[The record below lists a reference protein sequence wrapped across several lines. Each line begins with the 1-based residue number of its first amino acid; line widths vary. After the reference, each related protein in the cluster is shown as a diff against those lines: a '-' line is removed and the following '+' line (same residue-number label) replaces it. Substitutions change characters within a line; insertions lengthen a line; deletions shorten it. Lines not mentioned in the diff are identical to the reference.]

1 MKKITLV
8 LFALL
13 ISLSCSSE
21 KESND
26 IRPEIPLPDKHKIGY
41 SLSVNRFTDET
52 LSYAKSVGVDYV
64 EVSGITSFFD
74 SNGYI
79 NKTEEQLEQIFTE
92 AKAAL
97 DRNGIQAWSVHMAF
111 GEKEDISAVSE
122 TQRKQIVDNHLKLLE
137 YIKLLKP
144 KYILFHPSY
153 YIEPNQRNK
162 HISQLIKSLE
172 VINEEVKKI
181 GSTLVVENML
191 GPELMK
197 GDVERPL
204 MRTVEETQDIFNRLP
219 KDIGLAVDMNHI
231 KNPENLIRAMG
242 DRLET
247 VHVAD
252 GTGAAENHY
261 MPNPC
266 SNQGNN
272 DWVEIFKA
280 LYDVGYDGVFL
291 YESTKFEDEKEFKEC
306 YDKLFQNYVNYLKK

>member
-1 MKKITLV
+1 MKRITLV
-8 LFALL
+8 LFVLL

-21 KESND
+21 KKND
-26 IRPEIPLPDKHKIGY
+26 EIRPEIPVPDKHKIGY
-41 SLSVNRFTDET
+41 SLSVNSFNDDK
-52 LSYAKSVGVDYV
+52 LSYVKSVGVDYV
-64 EVSGITSFFD
+64 EASGITSFFD

-79 NKTEEQLEQIFTE
+79 NKTEEELEDIFTK
-92 AKAAL
+92 AKATL
-97 DRNGIQAWSVHMAF
+97 DRNEISVWSVHMAY
-111 GEKEDISAVSE
+111 GEKVDISAVSE
-122 TQRKQIVDNHLKLLE
+122 SQRREIVDNHVKLLK

-144 KYILFHPSY
+144 KFILFHPSY
-153 YIEPNQRNK
+153 YIEPNQRDK

-172 VINEEVKKI
+172 VLNEEVKKA

-204 MRTVEETQDIFNRLP
+204 MRTVEETRDVFNRLP

-242 DRLET
+242 NKLMT

-252 GTGAAENHY
+252 GSGEAENHY

-266 SNQGNN
+266 SNQGKN

-306 YDKLFQNYVNYLKK
+306 YDKLFQNYVNHINK